1 MSEALSDVVRQTRIT
16 GVEAIRVLPD
26 YTEIQTEGSGAF
38 LIRMGQEQ
46 IKLLAKGLSVL
57 ARGRKKAIA
66 TFLYFP
72 EGERATVL
80 VEENGTG
87 CTLVVNEG
95 SAILRR
101 QRA

>member
-1 MSEALSDVVRQTRIT
+1 MSEVVSGAVRQTRLT

-26 YTEIQTEGSGAF
+26 YTEIQTEGSGTF
-38 LIRMGQEQ
+38 LLRIGREQ
-46 IKLLAKGLSVL
+46 VKLLSKGLSML
-57 ARGRKKAIA
+57 AGGKKKAVA

-80 VEENGTG
+80 VEENGSG